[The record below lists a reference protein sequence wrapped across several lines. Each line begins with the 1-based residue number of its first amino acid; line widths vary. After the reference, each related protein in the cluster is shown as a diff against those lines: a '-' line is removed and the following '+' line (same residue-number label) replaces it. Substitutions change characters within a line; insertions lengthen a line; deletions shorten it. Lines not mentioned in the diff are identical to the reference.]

1 MALANIDA
9 MKEEVV
15 NIVRK
20 KRDSGRD
27 SFDLTPEKARI
38 MHDDRA
44 YVLAM
49 LAYGLAQERRKL
61 ILNRK
66 PKADAKSLV
75 SQLTI
80 RRGSYGGKII

>member
-1 MALANIDA
+1 
-9 MKEEVV
+9 MKIIVKYKRV

-20 KRDSGRD
+20 KRESGRD

-38 MHDDRA
+38 LHDDRA

-49 LAYGLAQERRKL
+49 LAYGLAQERRKR

-66 PKADAKSLV
+66 PKEDAKSLV

>member
-1 MALANIDA
+1 M
-9 MKEEVV
+9 
-15 NIVRK
+15 VRK

-27 SFDLTPEKARI
+27 SFELTPERARI
-38 MHDDRA
+38 LHDDRA

-66 PKADAKSLV
+66 PKQDAKELV

-80 RRGSYGGKII
+80 RRGSFGGRII

>member
-1 MALANIDA
+1 M
-9 MKEEVV
+9 
-15 NIVRK
+15 VRK

-38 MHDDRA
+38 LHDDRS

-61 ILNRK
+61 ILNKK
-66 PKADAKSLV
+66 PKHDAKTLV

-80 RRGSYGGKII
+80 RRGSYGGRTI

>member
-1 MALANIDA
+1 M
-9 MKEEVV
+9 
-15 NIVRK
+15 
-20 KRDSGRD
+20 GD
-27 SFDLTPEKARI
+27 SFELTPEKARI
-38 MHDDRA
+38 LHDDRS

-49 LAYGLAQERRKL
+49 MAYGLAQERRKL

-66 PKADAKSLV
+66 PKTDAKTLA

>member
-1 MALANIDA
+1 
-9 MKEEVV
+9 
-15 NIVRK
+15 
-20 KRDSGRD
+20 
-27 SFDLTPEKARI
+27 